1 LDWEVGEIISHG
13 SPVRLAYQ
21 PPDSSTFLSQQT
33 SHQHP
38 ANNTHLSEQTSTS
51 QWNRKHEDGRAE
63 HGQQLGCLLAGAA
76 ALARSAATSLPS

>member
-1 LDWEVGEIISHG
+1 LDWEVGKIISHG

-38 ANNTHLSEQTSTS
+38 ANSTHLSEQTSTS
-51 QWNRKHEDGRAE
+51 HQPSANGTGNTKMG
-63 HGQQLGCLLAGAA
+63 GQSTGSSLAACLPAPPL
-76 ALARSAATSLPS
+76 